1 MRLARICAV
10 VACTLFLMPGCGGVL
25 QPAAQQRTAVP
36 SWPGAR
42 LAVVE
47 IVRTSPAGGEGFNY
61 RLQATG
67 LPGDKTFRL
76 EVRRVGGEV
85 GRMPIGALHLDA
97 AGRLVTER
105 NVRLEQHVLGTGP
118 VFKGEPLEL
127 ALVAEDG
134 SGQVVARVVPAPI
147 EARGIGD
154 CRLSVELMEPT
165 GKIFMIRGEGFDPGE
180 DVRLLDISENEVMG
194 DSKRISSTGRFELV
208 ILPAVVGKAGGE
220 ASISAIGRACS
231 VPALPYKWGTAME
244 RASTPDQ
251 APAQARAAPPEAELE
266 VQQGLFRTVA
276 DEFITAA
283 AAGDAIRAARMISPA
298 AKAKNGPEGLDRFLT
313 GEVLP
318 FFAHFKKVGSS
329 VTITRTADVP
339 GFAYYMYMMTKTDEL
354 RPFVIYVVEEGGAKV
369 VANVLVDHLVKN
381 RHCIL
386 VGARWKCP
394 DFS

>member
-1 MRLARICAV
+1 MKLARICAV
-10 VACTLFLMPGCGGVL
+10 VACILFLMPGCGGVP

-47 IVRTSPAGGEGFNY
+47 IVRTSPAVGEGFNY

-105 NVRLEQHVLGTGP
+105 NVRLEQHVLGTGL

-147 EARGIGD
+147 EARGTGD

-165 GKIFMIRGEGFDPGE
+165 GK
-180 DVRLLDISENEVMG
+180 
-194 DSKRISSTGRFELV
+194 
-208 ILPAVVGKAGGE
+208 
-220 ASISAIGRACS
+220 
-231 VPALPYKWGTAME
+231 
-244 RASTPDQ
+244 
-251 APAQARAAPPEAELE
+251 
-266 VQQGLFRTVA
+266 
-276 DEFITAA
+276 
-283 AAGDAIRAARMISPA
+283 
-298 AKAKNGPEGLDRFLT
+298 
-313 GEVLP
+313 
-318 FFAHFKKVGSS
+318 
-329 VTITRTADVP
+329 
-339 GFAYYMYMMTKTDEL
+339 
-354 RPFVIYVVEEGGAKV
+354 
-369 VANVLVDHLVKN
+369 HL
-381 RHCIL
+381 H
-386 VGARWKCP
+386 
-394 DFS
+394 D